1 MTHRYP
7 EQTAQ
12 NDQEALHEIVRALEH
27 EVRTLKAASPSYFK
41 DKILPSLLVA
51 LVLSAVSLYG
61 THLVYG
67 TRLTSVE
74 QRTDRI
80 EVQMG
85 GLREETQKIA
95 VDVSFIRGSLTNPPK
110 P

>member
-1 MTHRYP
+1 MSHRFP
-7 EQTAQ
+7 
-12 NDQEALHEIVRALEH
+12 DQPSQSETDALHEVVRSLQQ
-27 EVRTLKAASPSYFK
+27 EVKTLKENKPPYFK

-51 LVLSAVSLYG
+51 IVLGSVSLYG

-74 QRTDRI
+74 QRTDRMELEI
-80 EVQMG
+80 G
-85 GLREETQKIA
+85 GLRRDLQGIA